1 MGTATVEM
9 LTAAQARKERSRIL
23 HELGMG
29 VDRLEQHARDGLLD
43 AKEFRAWRRIQ
54 TLNWLLDEDA

>member
-1 MGTATVEM
+1 MGSVTVEM
-9 LTAAQARKERSRIL
+9 LTAAEARKERNHIL
-23 HELGMG
+23 HELGMNIES
-29 VDRLEQHARDGLLD
+29 LEQHAAHGLLD

>member
-1 MGTATVEM
+1 MGTATVEV
-9 LTAAQARKERSRIL
+9 LTAAQARKERNRIL
-23 HELGMG
+23 HELGMKMES
-29 VDRLEQHARDGLLD
+29 LEQHAADGLLD